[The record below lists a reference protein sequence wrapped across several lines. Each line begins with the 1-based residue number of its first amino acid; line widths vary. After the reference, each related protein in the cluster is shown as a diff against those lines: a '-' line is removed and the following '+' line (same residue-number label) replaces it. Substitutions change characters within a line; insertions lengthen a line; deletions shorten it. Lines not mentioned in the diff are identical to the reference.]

1 MNIAA
6 LKMINVL
13 RIINT
18 WKIMNAL
25 RITDKT
31 NFRHYIDLSNK
42 EHGYMPLRQDA
53 YSAYNALLNL
63 IQHFN
68 RCFLEVEDE

>member
-1 MNIAA
+1 METIK
-6 LKMINVL
+6 L
-13 RIINT
+13 
-18 WKIMNAL
+18 
-25 RITDKT
+25 ITLDEDEIETLEGAK
-31 NFRHYIDLSNK
+31 NLLGHYIDLSNK